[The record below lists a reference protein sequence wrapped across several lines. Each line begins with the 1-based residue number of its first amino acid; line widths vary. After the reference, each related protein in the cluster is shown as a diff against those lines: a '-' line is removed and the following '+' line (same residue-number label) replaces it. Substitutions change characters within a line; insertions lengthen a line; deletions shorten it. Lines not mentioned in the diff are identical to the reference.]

1 MSPTQILK
9 RKMMDNQS
17 SSHYL
22 TLIDNESN
30 PNLNV
35 SQYDV
40 RGANDGLS
48 ENLTASQI
56 KSLKQQKQMIE
67 SNFKR
72 RFYHQLSSQLEK
84 RIESVN
90 QQTDILKKQKNLY
103 SIYGTGMM
111 SSQTSLVQNSSDLIG
126 ANAKNMNILGSRNSH
141 YDPTKTDQSELRKL
155 TQMLNNDQI
164 IRTLAPKEERKNEQ
178 IFQNLQKEQRDSRL
192 HNNLGNRASQ
202 LK

>member
-1 MSPTQILK
+1 
-9 RKMMDNQS
+9 MDNQS

-40 RGANDGLS
+40 RGANDGFS

-72 RFYHQLSSQLEK
+72 RFYHQLSS
-84 RIESVN
+84 
-90 QQTDILKKQKNLY
+90 
-103 SIYGTGMM
+103 
-111 SSQTSLVQNSSDLIG
+111 
-126 ANAKNMNILGSRNSH
+126 
-141 YDPTKTDQSELRKL
+141 
-155 TQMLNNDQI
+155 
-164 IRTLAPKEERKNEQ
+164 
-178 IFQNLQKEQRDSRL
+178 
-192 HNNLGNRASQ
+192 
-202 LK
+202 